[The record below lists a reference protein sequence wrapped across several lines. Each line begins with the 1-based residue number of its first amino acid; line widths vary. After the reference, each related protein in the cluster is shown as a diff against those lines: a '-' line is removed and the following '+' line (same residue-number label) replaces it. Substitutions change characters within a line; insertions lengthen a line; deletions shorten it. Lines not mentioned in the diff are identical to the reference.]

1 VNCEASFRPIVMSGT
16 QREQLCSP
24 LKTSW
29 GLNSSTLILDALNEA
44 HIILLLISACFMAS
58 NYCYA
63 RDWHGAPFSKLQA
76 LPKDAMPI
84 KKWSDRDEAW
94 LDVVQG

>member
-1 VNCEASFRPIVMSGT
+1 LDVRFRDDSFSKLRGRTEVEGEDVNCEASFRPIVMSGT

-58 NYCYA
+58 NY
-63 RDWHGAPFSKLQA
+63 
-76 LPKDAMPI
+76 
-84 KKWSDRDEAW
+84 DRDEAW